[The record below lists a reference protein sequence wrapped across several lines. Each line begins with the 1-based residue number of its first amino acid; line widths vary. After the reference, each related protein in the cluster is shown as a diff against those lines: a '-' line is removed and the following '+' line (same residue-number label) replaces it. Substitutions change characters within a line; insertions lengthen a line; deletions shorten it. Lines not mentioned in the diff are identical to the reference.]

1 MRDIVNGML
10 VKGGKVLM
18 ARRSKHRKSYPDVW
32 SFPGGHVEAG
42 ETNEQALVRELK
54 EEIGIVP
61 THYDHHSDLI
71 VSSPN
76 GYDAIFHMFCITEW
90 QGDPSIL
97 DHEHSALCW
106 YPLEAAAALD
116 ELALSEYSNLLKSL
130 RAGHKQPGY

>member
-1 MRDIVNGML
+1 MPHIVNGIL
-10 VKGGKVLM
+10 LNQGVVLM

-42 ETNEQALVRELK
+42 ETNEQALVRELT

-61 THYDHHSDLI
+61 TSFDHHSDLI
-71 VSSPN
+71 VPSPD
-76 GYDAIFHMFCITEW
+76 GYDAVFHMFCITAW

-116 ELALSEYSNLLKSL
+116 ELALSDYPDLLKSL
-130 RAGHKQPGY
+130 RAGQ

>member
-1 MRDIVNGML
+1 MRHIVNGML
-10 VKGGKVLM
+10 LKDGEVLM
-18 ARRSKHRKSYPDVW
+18 ARRSAHRKSYPSVW

-54 EEIGIVP
+54 EEIGVEP
-61 THYDHHSDLI
+61 TNFDHHRDLI
-71 VSSPN
+71 VSVPN
-76 GYDAIFHMFCITEW
+76 GSDAIFHMFCITAW

-106 YPLEAAAALD
+106 YPLEAAAALN

-130 RAGHKQPGY
+130 RAGH